1 MKILNKLLILFTS
14 VLSLAVLSAASVFMT
29 APKAHQQGLSAD
41 LSAFTKIQIP
51 SIKPS
56 VSQNVSVAEASAR
69 FGEIKNQLT
78 VSYQAAAFA
87 YYKESATVEN
97 FNKEVTALNKNR
109 EINIRPMQVAQAAK
123 KVEFKASF
131 TKIEN
136 NNGQLNNEE
145 LVKHYGFSAS
155 IEMARVSWAANY
167 ESLNVAGLMDELND
181 QHKLS
186 AVKEDQVKVAAASL
200 EKEALDENWE
210 DEMVFIDYS
219 KPQQEDQENLSLE
232 MTTQPDQTIA
242 SLTDHMEKTQD
253 IPDSVLSVINRE
265 MDKRQAVPTKATINI
280 DSQALAMA
288 SPQNTK
294 DASSMMAAPAP
305 KSSEYSRRPSTSQWG
320 RTVNTLS
327 IYEAN
332 IEGVNTQKE
341 LRNFEFNSE
350 VLSTQRLTDN
360 VSGKIIIEER
370 LNGSHSIARG
380 TFLKHGYMRTKI
392 DLVLEEGR
400 FVTNVPM
407 LSQDQLGNFLDIEG
421 LVARGAYLLVKMP
434 RTANSIEIDR
444 TYEAK
449 IFLTRDF
456 KVVEQEDDY
465 EYVFFVGVS
474 PGNVL
479 MTYSDFRGQ
488 KAQKITHLVEDEVFY
503 DEGSFVQPQK
513 LRFQLSQRNLLGTQ
527 SSAYNLYPDQISYFN
542 SEIES
547 QQEAV
552 ATYSLI
558 TPIKPQGSRN
568 YLEIKSGRM
577 PMFVGLWNHQEVEL
591 PSETF
596 ASYVLESHQ
605 LSNLENACMV
615 QINIQKPIEDVIVY
629 GETQLGQ
636 MGIIKTYLDKDG
648 QFNYE
653 PSQMASHIFL
663 VGDTQG
669 LISLKVTYSDSS
681 SDILKTFCSDNTYLV
696 EQL

>member
-1 MKILNKLLILFTS
+1 
-14 VLSLAVLSAASVFMT
+14 MT
-29 APKAHQQGLSAD
+29 APKAHQQGLSVD
-41 LSAFTKIQIP
+41 LSAFTKIQLP
-51 SIKPS
+51 SLQSSENMS
-56 VSQNVSVAEASAR
+56 VSSIEMNQSFSK
-69 FGEIKNQLT
+69 IKEQLT
-78 VSYQAAAFA
+78 ASYQGAAFN
-87 YYKESATVEN
+87 YYKESAKQETFKKDV
-97 FNKEVTALNKNR
+97 VALNRDR
-109 EINIRPMQVAQAAK
+109 EINIQPLKLVEQTQKVQLQA
-123 KVEFKASF
+123 SYR
-131 TKIEN
+131 TIEN
-136 NNGQLNNEE
+136 SNGLLNDRE
-145 LVKHYGFSAS
+145 LVKHFGFSAS
-155 IEMARVSWAANY
+155 VEVVNVSWSTNY
-167 ESLNVAGLMDELND
+167 ESLNVAGLMAELNE
-181 QHKLS
+181 QHQELN
-186 AVKEDQVKVAAASL
+186 VKEDEVRVASASL
-200 EKEALDENWE
+200 EKEPLDENWE

-219 KPQQEDQENLSLE
+219 KPQQDDQESLGLE
-232 MTTQPDQTIA
+232 MTTQPDQSIA

-280 DSQALAMA
+280 DSQMLAMA
-288 SPQNTK
+288 APQEAK
-294 DASSMMAAPAP
+294 ASSSLLASAEK
-305 KSSEYSRRPSTSQWG
+305 KSDEYSRRPSTSKWG
-320 RTVNTLS
+320 RSLNTLS

-360 VSGKIIIEER
+360 VSGKIVIDER
-370 LNGSHSIARG
+370 LNGEHSIARG

-392 DLVLEEGR
+392 DLVLEEGQYKM
-400 FVTNVPM
+400 NVPM
-407 LSQDQLGNFLDIEG
+407 LSQDQLGTFLDTEG
-421 LVARGAYLLVKMP
+421 LIARGAYLLARMP
-434 RTANSIEIDR
+434 RTANSLEIDR

-449 IFLTRDF
+449 IFLNDDF
-456 KVVEQEDDY
+456 KVVEQEEDY
-465 EYVFFVGVS
+465 EYVFYVGVS

-479 MTYSDFRGQ
+479 MTYKDFRGQ

-503 DEGSFVQPQK
+503 DEGSFVQSQK
-513 LRFQLSQRNLLGTQ
+513 LSFQLTQRNLLGTQ

-552 ATYSLI
+552 ATYSLV
-558 TPIKPQGSRN
+558 TPIKPHGSRN
-568 YLEIKSGRM
+568 YLEIKAGRI

-605 LSNLENACMV
+605 LRNLENACMV
-615 QINIQKPIEDVIVY
+615 QINIKKPIEDVIVY

-653 PSQMASHIFL
+653 PSQMASQIFL

-669 LISLKVTYSDSS
+669 LISIKVTYSDSS